1 MITKE
6 SLNIFLKSIYKKCDT
21 AEEKRLLECM
31 SYDLNQ
37 MIDEATLQKK
47 HFENEIKNLK
57 YVKARPKIEELQNE
71 INKQIKEK
79 HKVMEELAQVKSEC
93 KAYKRRVIKLQRFLR
108 NDLYKQ
114 EILKQIEKATNRIYQ
129 YNYKLDDVEEELKK
143 LRESI
148 EGDD

>member
-1 MITKE
+1 MITKQQIDT
-6 SLNIFLKSIYKKCDT
+6 LLSIVKPETPQD
-21 AEEKRLLECM
+21 KRLLACIQYELYKCVDDYEL
-31 SYDLNQ
+31 SQ
-37 MIDEATLQKK
+37 K
-47 HFENEIKNLK
+47 HFENEIKKYK
-57 YVKARPKIEELQNE
+57 YVRALPKIEQLE
-71 INKQIKEK
+71 KDIKCL
-79 HKVMEELAQVKSEC
+79 EETHLNLLKKFKDKEAEC

>member
-1 MITKE
+1 MITKQQIDT
-6 SLNIFLKSIYKKCDT
+6 LLSIVKPETPQDKQLLACIQYELYKCVDDY
-21 AEEKRLLECM
+21 ELSE
-31 SYDLNQ
+31 
-37 MIDEATLQKK
+37 K
-47 HFENEIKNLK
+47 HFKNEIKKYK
-57 YVKARPKIEELQNE
+57 YVRALPKIQELEKN
-71 INKQIKEK
+71 IKSLEK
-79 HKVMEELAQVKSEC
+79 GYTDLLKEFKDKEAEC

-114 EILKQIEKATNRIYQ
+114 EMLKQIEKATNRIYQ